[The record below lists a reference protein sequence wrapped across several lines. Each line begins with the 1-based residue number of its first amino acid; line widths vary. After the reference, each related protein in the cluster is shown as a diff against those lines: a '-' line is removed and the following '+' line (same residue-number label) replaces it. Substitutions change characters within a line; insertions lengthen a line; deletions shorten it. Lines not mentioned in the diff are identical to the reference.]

1 MDRCKQV
8 VAVAVLEDQAK
19 LQLLSMAVPQSF
31 LKTTHRDSELVVT
44 AAREFPCQS
53 LAHRSFTRP
62 VAAVAT
68 ELALTAV
75 TAVLELAVLV
85 DTPQHLAREL
95 QILAPAAAARVLA
108 PVPRVAQ
115 ES

>member
-1 MDRCKQV
+1 MDLYRQV
-8 VAVAVLEDQAK
+8 AAVAVLEGPVK
-19 LQLLSMAVPQSF
+19 PQLLQTAVLRF
-31 LKTTHRDSELVVT
+31 MVKIILRDSELVVT

-53 LAHRSFTRP
+53 LAHRSSTRQ
-62 VAAVAT
+62 VVAVAT

-95 QILAPAAAARVLA
+95 QILAPVAAARVLA